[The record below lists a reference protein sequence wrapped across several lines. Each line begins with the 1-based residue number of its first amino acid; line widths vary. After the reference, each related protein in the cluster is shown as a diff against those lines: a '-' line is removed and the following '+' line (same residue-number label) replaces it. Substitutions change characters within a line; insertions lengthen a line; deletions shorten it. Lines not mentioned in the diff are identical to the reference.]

1 MWLPRLELEVD
12 LYKLFFLDGVVR
24 MLKSGIS
31 LSLVAVIAIVAASLR
46 ADEKTEA
53 PAKCGSAQCA
63 TGSCSGSCSHGT
75 AVAQTEKACPVTAA
89 MEKLPKMVFV
99 VGGEEICCPTSAGEM
114 AKKSGEKIHFV
125 VARKTYDDEAKAQAA
140 LTKETEAFVVAFT
153 KPTKCEVSG
162 KVTVAGKEHCC
173 ENGASATSKLVKA
186 AMDKV
191 HMTYKVGEEACS
203 CPNEAEKLAK
213 DSGEVKIFVV
223 GDVESCC
230 DVTARLHLARAKYMA
245 AVKAMTDTSEE
256 TH

>member
-1 MWLPRLELEVD
+1 VCYPRLETDVD
-12 LYKLFFLDGVVR
+12 LHNFFFLDGVLR
-24 MLKSGIS
+24 MLKSGVS

-46 ADEKTEA
+46 ADEKTNA
-53 PAKCGSAQCA
+53 PEKCGSAQCA

-75 AVAQTEKACPVTAA
+75 AVAQTEKACPVAAA

-99 VGGEEICCPTSAGEM
+99 VGGEEVCCPTSAGRM

-125 VARKTYDDEAKAQAA
+125 VAKKTFDDKAKAQTA
-140 LTKETEAFVVAFT
+140 LVKETEAFISAFAEP
-153 KPTKCEVSG
+153 KKCSVSG

-173 ENGASATSKLVKA
+173 ENGAAVTSKLVKA

-191 HMTYKVGEEACS
+191 HMTYKVGEKASS

-245 AVKAMTDTSEE
+245 AVKALTDKSEE